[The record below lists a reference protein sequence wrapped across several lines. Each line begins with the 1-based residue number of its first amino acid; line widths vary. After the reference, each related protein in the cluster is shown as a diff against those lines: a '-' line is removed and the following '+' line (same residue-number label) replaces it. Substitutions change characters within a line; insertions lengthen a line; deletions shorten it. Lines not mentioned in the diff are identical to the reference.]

1 MNNPIHFTDENYRRQ
16 QPGND
21 DLLIHISAHS
31 ISYAIVNEN
40 QIKVLFEADF
50 SEHEKTPL
58 AKRFEQFW
66 QSQPQLQTEFKSTKV
81 SVVTGK
87 FTFIPTQLY
96 TESELDG
103 YAKFVQPNRATDV
116 LVNNISP
123 AELKNIV
130 VIDTL
135 LQQELQKRFKNLSI
149 FSQVEPFI
157 EGIYQTNNKSSN
169 HLFLNFYTGG
179 FEAAFL
185 QNGHLR
191 FYNTFQVE
199 NADEFNYFL
208 LNLIQQFGPDTKETK
223 ITLTGMIGQNDEIY
237 KRIQKYFADISFGK
251 SNQPIN
257 NLPTNISAH
266 TYFSLLS
273 LHLCE

>member
-1 MNNPIHFTDENYRRQ
+1 MNNPIHFTDENYRMQ

-21 DLLIHISAHS
+21 DLLIHIGAHS
-31 ISYAIVNEN
+31 ISYAIVGEN
-40 QIKVLFEADF
+40 QVKVLFEAAF
-50 SEHEKTPL
+50 PEQGKAPL
-58 AKRFEQFW
+58 EKRFEEFW
-66 QSQPQLQTEFKSTKV
+66 QSQPQLQTEFKNIKV
-81 SVVTGK
+81 SVETGK
-87 FTFIPTQLY
+87 FTFIPKQLY
-96 TESELDG
+96 TEAELGG
-103 YAKFVQPNRATDV
+103 YARFIQPNQASDV

-123 AELKNIV
+123 AELKNISA
-130 VIDTL
+130 IDTL
-135 LQQELQKRFKNLSI
+135 LQQQLQKRFKNPSI

-157 EGIYQTNNKSSN
+157 EGIYQVNSHSSN

-185 QNGHLR
+185 QNGHLK

-208 LNLIQQFGPDTKETK
+208 LNLIQQFSLDTRDTK
-223 ITLTGMIGQNDEIY
+223 ITLTGMISQTDEIY
-237 KRIQKYFADISFGK
+237 KRVQKYFANISLGISK
-251 SNQPIN
+251 QPIN
-257 NLPTNISAH
+257 NLPASIPAH